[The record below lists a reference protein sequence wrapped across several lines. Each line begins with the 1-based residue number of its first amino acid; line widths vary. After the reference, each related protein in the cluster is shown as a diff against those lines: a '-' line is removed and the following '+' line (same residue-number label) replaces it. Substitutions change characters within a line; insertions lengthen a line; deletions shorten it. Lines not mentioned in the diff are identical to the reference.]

1 MRNIII
7 VITLRY
13 GSCLDAVPSILLP
26 SRYISSREWRK
37 RKKGGEEKTRSV
49 SPLFEFM
56 KNNRLDDAT
65 LKRNTRLPIDI
76 SMVEKYLLR
85 GV

>member
-1 MRNIII
+1 M
-7 VITLRY
+7 
-13 GSCLDAVPSILLP
+13 
-26 SRYISSREWRK
+26 
-37 RKKGGEEKTRSV
+37 EEKKERRRGKNSV

-56 KNNRLDDAT
+56 KNNRLDDTT